1 MNNGD
6 NIANNAQGENYI
18 VKGKLVDVT
27 NNTI

>member
-18 VKGKLVDVT
+18 VKVKLVDV
-27 NNTI
+27 NNNRI